1 MKFIKQIMYQRKLVE
16 KIENSEELIE
26 LVPEDRVI
34 VRYVEGEESELIIG
48 DALKETPD
56 VEEPSILIKKSDMS
70 SGNPDG
76 VDLSNVGSQELLEQ
90 LLINL
95 KNKINK

>member
-16 KIENSEELIE
+16 KFNDSEELIE

-95 KNKINK
+95 KNKINE